1 MLRVDTVP
9 LLLRPLF
16 LLYGYGLGILLRL
29 MAVIIHYTCSIKFEG
44 TDFKEHPNYI
54 LCIWH
59 ESLIPFF
66 SVFLNMK
73 NQAWMNHPAWYMKPV
88 HVALRMAGV
97 KHLCLGSTGNS
108 GKEALAGV
116 ISFLKQGYSTTIASD
131 GPAGPAYD
139 LKPGVLLMSRDS
151 GAPVIPIRFE
161 MNRYFRLGKW
171 DRKFVPRPFSTIC
184 VQAGAPV
191 FVTSENMEHSAAV
204 IKAWLNFGNEAAFDN
219 PDEQGEVCRNDI

>member
-1 MLRVDTVP
+1 MVRVDTVP
-9 LLLRPLF
+9 LLVRPLF
-16 LLYGYGLGILLRL
+16 LLYGWSLGILLRL
-29 MAVIIHYTCSIKFEG
+29 MAVVIHYNCTIKFEG
-44 TDFKEHPNYI
+44 TDLRAHPNYI

-66 SVFLNMK
+66 SVFLNME

-139 LKPGVLLMSRDS
+139 LKPGVLFMSRDS
-151 GAPVIPIRFE
+151 GVPVIPVRFE
-161 MNRYFRLGKW
+161 MSHYFRLSKW
-171 DRKFVPRPFSTIC
+171 DRKFAPIPFSTIR
-184 VQAGAPV
+184 VQAGPPV
-191 FVTSENMEHSAAV
+191 FVTAENMEQSATA
-204 IKAWLNFGNEAAFDN
+204 IKAWLNFENGSA
-219 PDEQGEVCRNDI
+219 